1 MISPLLFDYPE
12 DDNLANDDTIASTF
26 KFGRH
31 LMIVPVLQEGVT
43 EKYSTYIP
51 EDRWVLLH
59 NGTRVSDYGEGAR
72 SRIFNGSWIEP
83 VNVLVRGGAIVP
95 LLDSQDK

>member
-12 DDNLANDDTIASTF
+12 DANLASDDNIATSF
-26 KFGRH
+26 KLGRY
-31 LMIVPVLQEGVT
+31 LLVIPVLQEGVT
-43 EKYSTYIP
+43 DSYSAYVP

-59 NGTRVSDYGEGAR
+59 NGKRVSDYGEGGG
-72 SRIFNGSWIEP
+72 SRAFNGSWVEP

-95 LLDSQDK
+95 VLITQ